1 MRTFS
6 ETNVLLL
13 VSSVIDSNI
22 FVSCTNR
29 YYPGNGRVV
38 LHVWFSPPE
47 FMQEVLAMPEKSEY
61 IIDALLGP
69 LAAPQKSALVAAA
82 EHGSIKGWAGSYG
95 NADATTAPGK
105 SGWPLV
111 CDLRKSKDIPRARW
125 ADELDFCT
133 CSCVD
138 YELYHFTRCA
148 LYYLSCVWLRLL
160 AVQPRSEWTE

>member
-1 MRTFS
+1 
-6 ETNVLLL
+6 
-13 VSSVIDSNI
+13 
-22 FVSCTNR
+22 
-29 YYPGNGRVV
+29 
-38 LHVWFSPPE
+38 
-47 FMQEVLAMPEKSEY
+47 VLAMPEKSEY
-61 IIDALLGP
+61 IIAALLGP

-95 NADATTAPGK
+95 NAGATTAPGK

-148 LYYLSCVWLRLL
+148 LYYLSCGDRIFFVKAIFSLL
-160 AVQPRSEWTE
+160 LMGFFYKKLYRSMLV